1 MEKGNL
7 MDLDR
12 FVLNPATLLVL
23 IFGLVEYVKGFGL
36 QGNTLRLLS
45 LFIGLSLAV
54 AFKLRELYPP
64 ASVWIEIVFFGLAA
78 GLAASGMYDFLKSR
92 L

>member
-1 MEKGNL
+1 

-12 FVLNPATLLVL
+12 FVLNPATLMVL

-36 QGNTLRLLS
+36 QGNALRLLS
-45 LFIGLSLAV
+45 LFIGLGLAV

-64 ASVWIEIVFFGLAA
+64 ASAWVEIVFFGLAA
-78 GLAASGMYDFLKSR
+78 GLAASGIYDYLKTR
-92 L
+92 LRGV